1 MRLNYLLSRL
11 AQMIVVLV
19 GVSVLVFVLT
29 RVLPGDP
36 VAAALGDRATAE
48 QMAQLR
54 VQMGLDLPLWQQYGH
69 FVTGL
74 FSGEMGMSL
83 VERRDVSVVIAER
96 LPATLELIFAAL
108 FIAIAIGVPL
118 GVLAA
123 VNRNG
128 IIDQISRIVAL
139 FGVSFPQFW
148 VGIML
153 QLWLGLALALLPITG
168 RASVPMPEGPTGFL
182 LIDTL
187 IALDFN
193 GFGNAV
199 RHLIC
204 PALVLAAGPL
214 ATIMRMVRANM
225 IDEFEKPYPELALA
239 LGMHPFIINF
249 KYVLRNAFTPTLTLI
264 GFLIPIMIGS
274 SFVVEKVFAWPGL
287 ARFGADA
294 IMGNDFNGVIGI
306 TLVICLF
313 VVVLNLAVDLLY
325 PIIDPRI
332 RLGAER

>member
-1 MRLNYLLSRL
+1 MHIRYLLSRL
-11 AQMIVVLV
+11 AQMLVVLV
-19 GVSVLVFVLT
+19 GVSILVFVLT

-36 VAAALGDRATAE
+36 VAAALGDRATPE

-54 VQMGLDLPLWQQYGH
+54 TELRLDLPLWQQYRH

-74 FSGEMGMSL
+74 FSGDMGMSL
-83 VERRDVSVVIAER
+83 VEKRDVSVVIAER
-96 LPATLELIFAAL
+96 LPATLELIFTAL
-108 FIAIAIGVPL
+108 FIAIIFGVPL
-118 GVLAA
+118 GVFAA
-123 VNRNG
+123 VYRNG

-153 QLWLGLALALLPITG
+153 QLWLGLSLALLPITG
-168 RASVPMPEGPTGFL
+168 RSSVPMPEAVTGFL
-182 LIDTL
+182 TIDSL
-187 IALDFN
+187 IALDFTA
-193 GFGNAV
+193 FGNAI

-225 IDEFEKPYPELALA
+225 IDEFEKPYPELARA

-264 GFLIPIMIGS
+264 GFLVPIMIGS

-287 ARFGADA
+287 ARYGADA
-294 IMGNDFNGVIGI
+294 IMANDFNGVIGI

-313 VVVLNLAVDLLY
+313 VVVLNLIVDLLY